1 MEKKRKRIL
10 LSLSIPAFLLIVI
23 FMIVPLGNALR
34 VSFFKWNGYSQKM
47 KFIGLKNYRSLFS
60 DKVFWRSTVNT
71 FIYGFGSTLLQNIMG
86 LSAAIFVNKEFKGR
100 NFVRLILYM
109 PIMISGVIMGAIQY
123 YIFNYENGVLN
134 NILNLFGVGN
144 IYWMETGP
152 RAVMIITLINSWQA
166 MGFCMLIYLAGLQ
179 NILKMYQEAA
189 LLDGATKRQI
199 FFKVKLPLLMPAVT
213 TAVITNLIGGFKLYD
228 IIVTLTNGGPNRK
241 SLSLSY
247 YISLLYFSDEKA
259 GYSSAVGIALFV
271 IIFLVAVPINH
282 YLRSREVEY

>member
-100 NFVRLILYM
+100 NFVRLTC
-109 PIMISGVIMGAIQY
+109 
-123 YIFNYENGVLN
+123 
-134 NILNLFGVGN
+134 NI
-144 IYWMETGP
+144 
-152 RAVMIITLINSWQA
+152 A
-166 MGFCMLIYLAGLQ
+166 
-179 NILKMYQEAA
+179 
-189 LLDGATKRQI
+189 
-199 FFKVKLPLLMPAVT
+199 
-213 TAVITNLIGGFKLYD
+213 
-228 IIVTLTNGGPNRK
+228 
-241 SLSLSY
+241 
-247 YISLLYFSDEKA
+247 
-259 GYSSAVGIALFV
+259 
-271 IIFLVAVPINH
+271 NH
-282 YLRSREVEY
+282 